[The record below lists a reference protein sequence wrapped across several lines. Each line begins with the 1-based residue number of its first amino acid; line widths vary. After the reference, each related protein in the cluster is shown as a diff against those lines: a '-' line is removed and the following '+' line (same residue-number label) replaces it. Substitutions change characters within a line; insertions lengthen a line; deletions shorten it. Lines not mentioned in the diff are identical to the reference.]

1 MKSYFSE
8 NLKAIRKFK
17 KITLEELSEAIN
29 VSKSAISDYEND
41 KFSPSIF
48 ICRKIADYFKVSLD
62 FLEYSEIMEKNE
74 KEYQILKNSESI
86 LKEQQITKEYIE
98 VLEKQKY
105 ELATELKLQK
115 QKVEGLQ
122 VQFRLQEQLKEGK
135 LMEIMLLNT
144 QIRLLEDKIRME
156 SR

>member
-8 NLKAIRKFK
+8 NLKTLRKYK
-17 KITLEELSEAIN
+17 KITLEELSEAVN

-48 ICRKIADYFKVSLD
+48 ICRKIADYFNVSLD

-105 ELATELKLQK
+105 ELSTELKLQK

-144 QIRLLEDKIRME
+144 QIGLLEDKIRME